1 MTNYNDKSNQMRVLI
16 ELEKLQNIRFDI
28 LWDYLNFGLLQVD
41 GIDDE
46 NFVRADDFHK
56 NIDILLKARTEL
68 KREITGNP
76 YEI

>member
-16 ELEKLQNIRFDI
+16 ELEKLHNIRFDV
-28 LWDYLNFGLLQVD
+28 LWDYLNFGLLQVEN
-41 GIDDE
+41 IDDE
-46 NFVRADDFHK
+46 KFVRADDFHK
-56 NIDILLKARTEL
+56 NIDLLLKSRVDL